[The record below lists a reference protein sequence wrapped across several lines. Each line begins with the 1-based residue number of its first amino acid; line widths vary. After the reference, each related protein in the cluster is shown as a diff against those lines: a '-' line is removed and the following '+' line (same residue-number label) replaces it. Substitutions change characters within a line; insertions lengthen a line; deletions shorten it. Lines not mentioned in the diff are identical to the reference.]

1 MDTRSAEEIRADL
14 SYLFDKASQAL
25 AARMADSL
33 ATLRI
38 SPRDY
43 CVLSKAGSA
52 ALTQGELAELALM
65 DKTTMVV
72 TLDRLEGDGLA
83 RRTPSPT
90 DRRARIVETTDA
102 GHSTVAEA
110 RTVIDDLYADVLG
123 VLPAGAAR
131 GLPRRTRDPRR
142 VPVGRCPQVE
152 ATPNAPRRRA
162 TQIVPNG
169 SDLNRNRLEQNHLL
183 RSFWLL
189 TPGGPR

>member
-102 GHSTVAEA
+102 GYSTVAQA
-110 RTVIDDLYADVLG
+110 RTVIDNLYADVLG
-123 VLPAGAAR
+123 VLPAEQREVFLDA
-131 GLPRRTRDPRR
+131 LVTL
-142 VPVGRCPQVE
+142 VGPDGPLSEVE

-162 TQIVPNG
+162 T
-169 SDLNRNRLEQNHLL
+169 
-183 RSFWLL
+183 RSSR
-189 TPGGPR
+189 TQ